1 MNASGIGEVIAA
13 NYHLADVIA
22 VGGSGTVYRAER
34 RAFGDT
40 VALKLMHAEHPE
52 GDAERMRFSR
62 EAAVLQKLEHPNVV
76 RVLDY
81 GHSESGVPFLVF
93 PLLKGRTLEERIA
106 ADGALDW
113 NETGRLALQVLAALD
128 RAHALGIVHRD
139 IKPANIF
146 LTPSMLGEQVQLL
159 DFGLARA
166 VRGGLEV
173 EVTRTGAVVGTP
185 RYMAPEQVRGEQV
198 GQTADIYSFGLVLAE
213 MLTAKPVCTAER
225 ELEIYMTHGSDR
237 ALDLPVEVL
246 RSPFAT
252 VIRRAVAKPLE
263 VRYRLASQ
271 MLADVRSIV
280 EMLIAGMGSMPSAD
294 MEATFI
300 VNPKAVQPLS
310 VPTEMSE
317 KLRHA
322 FNAMARKADADE
334 PPPTLR
340 QAEHLPEALG
350 SVPIML
356 TQQPLD
362 EVDTM
367 RMERPAAFKQD
378 VRIVGVPEAPTTV
391 PYSQTLDDEAT
402 LSDPGSAPP
411 PAPQQWQPQHAYPTP
426 IPTPL
431 PPGYMT
437 PIPTPVT
444 GVPPPGYTPIPTP
457 PPFAPG
463 YAPGYAT
470 ELGPDDF
477 VKPTGRARVAIILT
491 AMVAVLFALAY
502 VWLEH

>member
-1 MNASGIGEVIAA
+1 
-13 NYHLADVIA
+13 
-22 VGGSGTVYRAER
+22 
-34 RAFGDT
+34 
-40 VALKLMHAEHPE
+40 MHAEHPE

-81 GHSESGVPFLVF
+81 GHSDGGVPFLVF

-173 EVTRTGAVVGTP
+173 EVTRTGALVGTP

-198 GQTADIYSFGLVLAE
+198 GETADIYSFGLVLAE
-213 MLTAKPVCTAER
+213 MLTAKPVCTADR

-280 EMLIAGMGSMPSAD
+280 EMLAAGMGSMPSAD

-300 VNPKAVQPLS
+300 VNPKTVQPLS

-322 FNAMARKADADE
+322 FNAMARKADANE

-340 QAEHLPEALG
+340 QAVHEAPEPLG
-350 SVPIML
+350 SEPIML
-356 TQQPLD
+356 TQMPLD
-362 EVDTM
+362 EVETL
-367 RMERPAAFKQD
+367 RMERPAAFKQT
-378 VRIVGVPEAPTTV
+378 VRIVGAPEAP
-391 PYSQTLDDEAT
+391 AT
-402 LSDPGSAPP
+402 LPFNATQPMDASMLSEPVPAAAGPAANPAPP
-411 PAPQQWQPQHAYPTP
+411 PAAAQPWPTAYATPIPTPRPPGYPTP
-426 IPTPL
+426 IPTPM

-437 PIPTPVT
+437 PPPTP
-444 GVPPPGYTPIPTP
+444 
-457 PPFAPG
+457 F
-463 YAPGYAT
+463 
-470 ELGPDDF
+470 GPEDM

>member
-1 MNASGIGEVIAA
+1 MEASGIGEVIAG

-22 VGGSGTVYRAER
+22 VGGSGTVYRALRVGSPER
-34 RAFGDT
+34 AAAERESFGDA

-81 GHSESGVPFLVF
+81 GHSDGGVPFLVF

-173 EVTRTGAVVGTP
+173 EVTRTGALVGTP

-198 GQTADIYSFGLVLAE
+198 GETADIYSFGLVLAE
-213 MLTAKPVCTAER
+213 MLTAKPVCTADR

-271 MLADVRSIV
+271 MLAVGGYHVCVVLNDGTARCWGGNSDGQLGANGAFMSATPVMV
-280 EMLIAGMGSMPSAD
+280 ENLLGVVD
-294 MEATFI
+294 
-300 VNPKAVQPLS
+300 
-310 VPTEMSE
+310 
-317 KLRHA
+317 
-322 FNAMARKADADE
+322 AMAAGGSHSCSTVDGT
-334 PPPTLR
+334 TLWCWGDNGYG
-340 QAEHLPEALG
+340 QLG
-350 SVPIML
+350 NGSSEDSV
-356 TQQPLD
+356 
-362 EVDTM
+362 
-367 RMERPAAFKQD
+367 
-378 VRIVGVPEAPTTV
+378 
-391 PYSQTLDDEAT
+391 
-402 LSDPGSAPP
+402 
-411 PAPQQWQPQHAYPTP
+411 
-426 IPTPL
+426 
-431 PPGYMT
+431 
-437 PIPTPVT
+437 TPV
-444 GVPPPGYTPIPTP
+444 
-457 PPFAPG
+457 
-463 YAPGYAT
+463 
-470 ELGPDDF
+470 
-477 VKPTGRARVAIILT
+477 RVDL
-491 AMVAVLFALAY
+491 
-502 VWLEH
+502 